1 MPPKALHDNNM
12 SLTRKRRRPLRL
24 HWAVALIPPPSPQVE
39 TGRRTRHRR
48 CSPRLPRSFC
58 LHDFAPPLLSFARG
72 PVKGDGVA
80 CPPSFDSTLS
90 SSLSSSSSSSSR
102 ALTYYVVAIA
112 TSLNAPS
119 PLSRCAVASI
129 TKPPPLLPRQRI
141 SHCASLAPAVGCC
154 IVTSLAA
161 PVLLLSCRRLS
172 HCSATLLLRRRLSPC
187 GASLAPAG
195 CCFANYLDVPPS
207 LVPRWMVVTLQ
218 PLSLRRSLSLRHLS
232 HCTTGSLGHR
242 PSQPP

>member
-48 CSPRLPRSFC
+48 CPPRLPRSFF
-58 LHDFAPPLLSFARG
+58 LHDFAPPPLSFARG
-72 PVKGDGVA
+72 PVKGGGVA

-112 TSLNAPS
+112 TSLDAPS
-119 PLSRCAVASI
+119 PLSRSATASI
-129 TKPPPLLPRQRI
+129 ATPPPLLPRQRLY
-141 SHCASLAPAVGCC
+141 HCASLAPAVGCC
-154 IVTSLAA
+154 IVTPLAA
-161 PVLLLSCRRLS
+161 PV
-172 HCSATLLLRRRLSPC
+172 
-187 GASLAPAG
+187 
-195 CCFANYLDVPPS
+195 
-207 LVPRWMVVTLQ
+207 
-218 PLSLRRSLSLRHLS
+218 SLRRSLSLRHLS
-232 HCTTGSLGHR
+232 HCTTVVSLGHR
-242 PSQPP
+242 PSQPQ